1 MAAMALAASAP
12 PPAPAARA
20 MAEAVDLAPPG
31 LRRDRVA
38 VDLEEN
44 EVPLGEI
51 APAFESTVSQMHLL
65 APAIW
70 L

>member
-1 MAAMALAASAP
+1 MAAMAPGRISATTRP
-12 PPAPAARA
+12 GSPGDGRGGRPR
-20 MAEAVDLAPPG
+20 PPG

-51 APAFESTVSQMHLL
+51 APAFESTVSRMHLL

>member
-1 MAAMALAASAP
+1 MTEMSPGRISATP
-12 PPAPAARA
+12 DPAARV
-20 MAEAVDLAPPG
+20 MVEAVDLAPR

-38 VDLEEN
+38 VHPEEN

-51 APAFESTVSQMHLL
+51 APAFESTVSRVHVP
-65 APAIW
+65 ASAIW